1 MNNYSNLNDY
11 YYAHKQ
17 KKTGMQTLSLSTQ
30 LVSVR
35 ELRTVKSGVT
45 VTVVCV
51 ETVNTKLWKKI
62 TCSNDIFVTRDRGSN
77 GCNDGSI
84 CLTASLPRNKDQVT

>member
-1 MNNYSNLNDY
+1 
-11 YYAHKQ
+11 
-17 KKTGMQTLSLSTQ
+17 MQALSLSTQ

-51 ETVNTKLWKKI
+51 ETVNTRLWKKVHVQ
-62 TCSNDIFVTRDRGSN
+62 TIFSLLVTAVAMDAMMAAYASLHHYHVTRTNSY
-77 GCNDGSI
+77 I
-84 CLTASLPRNKDQVT
+84 K

>member
-1 MNNYSNLNDY
+1 MIIIMHIN
-11 YYAHKQ
+11 
-17 KKTGMQTLSLSTQ
+17 KKTGMQALSLSTQ

-51 ETVNTKLWKKI
+51 ETANTKLWKKI
-62 TCSNDIFVTRDRGSN
+62 TCSNDIFVTRTNSY
-77 GCNDGSI
+77 I
-84 CLTASLPRNKDQVT
+84 K